1 MSKQLLTMAAI
12 APCAHYGCGCGHF
25 DHLRNCHSSG
35 TMQQGASMIL
45 RMQRLLLEHRPF
57 KQKQWE
63 ANQLVKHCPT
73 HQVGPFVKA
82 ILDQPVPLRWM
93 HTLSLQTLGA
103 LLRLHPAIVATQFCN
118 VKNNIAWLFPD
129 DGDVDGA
136 GAFLHSLLWHK
147 EAMGQSA
154 LNEASQ
160 FTTLLR
166 KQAQQKDLRKVPASS
181 ARAWLL
187 QIWKDVTSARP
198 NRDLL
203 VGCCVRWIAEPHELS
218 AVKAT
223 ALEILKQEACGKR
236 APDVEVWIISLIFQ
250 EVSLQPHSHS
260 PDLQQLLWLLPS
272 PPTPA
277 TVRSLLYGL
286 SNDGRSLM
294 SLWSCVC
301 NWTPQKPSARA
312 FPWCFQGP
320 ALYFL
325 LRSMLG
331 AFSQLP
337 DSKMLCQSALMS
349 LAASGTTQHTSLL
362 LAFYKEGPVLP
373 ADVWMP
379 LLPHLMHLAIR
390 SPQAAELGSR
400 LRALGNGNFSTAH
413 HMAQAKKT
421 NASAQGPMSTASSM
435 QAHAGKTVPSGP
447 FQSAQTMQTGRQGP
461 AFSQPWPQ
469 QRQQGNQLKP
479 AQSQRAQHG
488 PMQPLPTVPTGT
500 QFVPLAPHQSK
511 AVPHKP
517 PSVGLHN
524 INNTCYMNSFVQ
536 GLFSTDAF
544 LWRIYTFNLKLK
556 NNPCRM
562 DKEDYEFGKKVV
574 ELLKKQFAK
583 MALTRHQH
591 TDLWDILQE
600 FPENYRSGEHQ
611 DVTETIRF
619 VFDKLGGSDQE
630 LLKEVFG
637 GRLREMTQCK
647 GCGSVRIQEESFT
660 DIVVPVPTAKE
671 VNETGRVPTIQE
683 LLDERLKFEELDA
696 ECLVTCESC
705 RRKTQVCRWSEI
717 ASPPAHLCLC
727 LNRFGFDMEK
737 SNFTKEKTPVQIDKG
752 LWIGGYE
759 YELYHAI
766 IHSGKGA
773 SSGHYYAIGRR
784 SEPTPSGDPHW
795 YTMDDSQI
803 RPAEM
808 SLLAGN
814 PPENLVD
821 DNAYVL
827 FLRCKQAA
835 RTPQFRV
842 PFPLVDYVKKE
853 DEKHTQWFH
862 RLHSFIMSHL

>member
-136 GAFLHSLLWHK
+136 GAFLHSLLCNK

-154 LNEASQ
+154 LNEASK

-294 SLWSCVC
+294 SLWSCLC

-312 FPWCFQGP
+312 FPWCFHGP
-320 ALYFL
+320 ALYFY
-325 LRSMLG
+325 
-331 AFSQLP
+331 F
-337 DSKMLCQSALMS
+337 
-349 LAASGTTQHTSLL
+349 
-362 LAFYKEGPVLP
+362 
-373 ADVWMP
+373 
-379 LLPHLMHLAIR
+379 
-390 SPQAAELGSR
+390 
-400 LRALGNGNFSTAH
+400 
-413 HMAQAKKT
+413 
-421 NASAQGPMSTASSM
+421 
-435 QAHAGKTVPSGP
+435 
-447 FQSAQTMQTGRQGP
+447 
-461 AFSQPWPQ
+461 
-469 QRQQGNQLKP
+469 
-479 AQSQRAQHG
+479 
-488 PMQPLPTVPTGT
+488 
-500 QFVPLAPHQSK
+500 AP
-511 AVPHKP
+511 
-517 PSVGLHN
+517 
-524 INNTCYMNSFVQ
+524 C
-536 GLFSTDAF
+536 
-544 LWRIYTFNLKLK
+544 
-556 NNPCRM
+556 
-562 DKEDYEFGKKVV
+562 
-574 ELLKKQFAK
+574 
-583 MALTRHQH
+583 
-591 TDLWDILQE
+591 
-600 FPENYRSGEHQ
+600 
-611 DVTETIRF
+611 
-619 VFDKLGGSDQE
+619 
-630 LLKEVFG
+630 
-637 GRLREMTQCK
+637 
-647 GCGSVRIQEESFT
+647 
-660 DIVVPVPTAKE
+660 
-671 VNETGRVPTIQE
+671 
-683 LLDERLKFEELDA
+683 
-696 ECLVTCESC
+696 
-705 RRKTQVCRWSEI
+705 
-717 ASPPAHLCLC
+717 
-727 LNRFGFDMEK
+727 
-737 SNFTKEKTPVQIDKG
+737 
-752 LWIGGYE
+752 
-759 YELYHAI
+759 
-766 IHSGKGA
+766 
-773 SSGHYYAIGRR
+773 
-784 SEPTPSGDPHW
+784 
-795 YTMDDSQI
+795 
-803 RPAEM
+803 
-808 SLLAGN
+808 
-814 PPENLVD
+814 
-821 DNAYVL
+821 
-827 FLRCKQAA
+827 
-835 RTPQFRV
+835 
-842 PFPLVDYVKKE
+842 
-853 DEKHTQWFH
+853 
-862 RLHSFIMSHL
+862 